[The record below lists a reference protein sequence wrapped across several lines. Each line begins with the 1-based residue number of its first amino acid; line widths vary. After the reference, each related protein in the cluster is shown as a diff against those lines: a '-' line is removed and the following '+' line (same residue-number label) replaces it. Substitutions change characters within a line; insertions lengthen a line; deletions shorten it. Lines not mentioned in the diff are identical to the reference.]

1 MQKYIFNMKDI
12 LTYQVKKKQYTFSS
26 QSSCHRQSMGLWCD
40 LIFVENCVCVCTV
53 CVCMVNQ
60 DLSVFVLWTFWARQ
74 LFVTGAVLYY
84 RIFRCILGIYPL
96 DASSS
101 TTTTHPSPSAHT
113 LTFLVVA
120 TKNICRPC
128 QVTLVENHRYN

>member
-1 MQKYIFNMKDI
+1 MKDI
-12 LTYQVKKKQYTFSS
+12 LTYQVKKNSILFLPSHHAIGRARVYGVISFLLKIV
-26 QSSCHRQSMGLWCD
+26 CVCVL
-40 LIFVENCVCVCTV
+40 CVCVCT
-53 CVCMVNQ
+53 VNQ